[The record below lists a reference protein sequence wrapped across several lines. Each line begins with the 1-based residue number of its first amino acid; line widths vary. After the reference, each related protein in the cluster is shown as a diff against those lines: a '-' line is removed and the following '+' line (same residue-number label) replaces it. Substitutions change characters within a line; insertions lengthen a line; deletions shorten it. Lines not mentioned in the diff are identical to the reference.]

1 MSLSV
6 PLHSCR
12 CRMDLAVQRHNAVLI
27 KRIFIFI
34 VVLVALRIIAGCG
47 LLLSMLRDRWS
58 ASHGTDRPRA
68 PSKVRKVSRDNNG
81 PSQRLL
87 GPMQSLLGMERHP
100 EPPRAS
106 WDPSRASRDPPR
118 SKNLPDLRTSQIQE
132 PPGNLPGME
141 RHPEPPRAPS
151 RASQSLLGPSQSAE
165 EQCNWRSQWVLGVSK
180 RCHLNP
186 RRNK

>member
-1 MSLSV
+1 
-6 PLHSCR
+6 
-12 CRMDLAVQRHNAVLI
+12 MDLAVQRHNAVLI

-87 GPMQSLLGMERHP
+87 GPIQSLL
-100 EPPRAS
+100 
-106 WDPSRASRDPPR
+106 
-118 SKNLPDLRTSQIQE
+118 
-132 PPGNLPGME
+132 GME